1 MVKCRR
7 KSEKGEKHL
16 HLSSF
21 VEQNGE
27 IICFSCA
34 LFMPK
39 QTLNTSH
46 ELGSVAALTKKDTE
60 KNQTHLTIIKVM
72 NI

>member
-1 MVKCRR
+1 MRR
-7 KSEKGEKHL
+7 EKSIFICHHL
-16 HLSSF
+16 LNRT
-21 VEQNGE
+21 ER
-27 IICFSCA
+27 
-34 LFMPK
+34 LFASLVLLFIPK